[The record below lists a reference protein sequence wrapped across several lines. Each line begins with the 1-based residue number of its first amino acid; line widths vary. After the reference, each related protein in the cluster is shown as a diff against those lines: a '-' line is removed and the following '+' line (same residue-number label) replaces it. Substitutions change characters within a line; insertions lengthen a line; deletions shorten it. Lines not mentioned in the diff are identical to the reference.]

1 MSRSLGSEGIA
12 AWNKSFFLYFG
23 TQRWLPPPPYEK
35 EAFLINSELVN
46 FVRLYIFAWGGTS
59 SAHPLPG
66 ANGVKKA
73 QASNSDIEKSL
84 ESEPFWESANFEDDT
99 NSKSIDRESVT
110 AVVVN
115 L

>member
-1 MSRSLGSEGIA
+1 M
-12 AWNKSFFLYFG
+12 
-23 TQRWLPPPPYEK
+23 
-35 EAFLINSELVN
+35 N

-84 ESEPFWESANFEDDT
+84 ESEPFWDSANFEDET